1 MLYIVNLVTF
11 IRLFSSI
18 IKNHTKDFRDIGS
31 SDISYKF
38 HIDYSNNYICSVT
51 KSLHGET

>member
-1 MLYIVNLVTF
+1 MTF
-11 IRLFSSI
+11 VRSYSSI